1 MRVRSPDV
9 RRCAQYGSCPPSVPA
24 DLRRA
29 DVALPRSSFGS
40 LPGGRRLGLGRTD
53 GAADAEK
60 QPTGLAGLASAGQW
74 GERS

>member
-9 RRCAQYGSCPPSVPA
+9 RACTQYGSCPPSVSA

-40 LPGGRRLGLGRTD
+40 SPGVRRLGLGRTD

-60 QPTGLAGLASAGQW
+60 QPTGLSGLASAGQ
-74 GERS
+74 